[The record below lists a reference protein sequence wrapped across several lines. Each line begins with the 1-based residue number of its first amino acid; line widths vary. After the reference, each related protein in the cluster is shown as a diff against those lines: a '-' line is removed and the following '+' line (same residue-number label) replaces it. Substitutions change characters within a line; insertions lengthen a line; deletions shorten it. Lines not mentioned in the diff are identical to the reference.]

1 MASLTDRF
9 GTENYEQRLKP
20 MPPILVIANPQAN
33 RGRVRHR
40 RAQIQRALAAAGA
53 RYDWQETEYP
63 GHAAT
68 LAQMAGAAGY
78 VTIAVAGGDG
88 TVSEVVNGLMMAD
101 DPAVQPAL
109 AVFPCGTGNDFAA
122 AAGFVDS
129 DTQTAVCLI
138 AGQSRAIDIGRVLL
152 HADDAAQTRY
162 FNNSLGIGL
171 EAATVI
177 QADQIQRLNGVML
190 YVVAAI
196 RTLLHFRPAQME
208 IECVRHDGHSQTIS
222 GSIIMVSVGNSPR
235 TGGGFH
241 LTPHA
246 KLDDG
251 LLDMGVATAIS
262 KLRLLSLLPRALFG
276 KHTSDPAFTLYQCR
290 RIHIQCADG
299 IPVHADGELLSAAA
313 QKIEIE
319 VLPGRLRIHDVRG
332 NNDSSIKKKRG

>member
-1 MASLTDRF
+1 
-9 GTENYEQRLKP
+9 
-20 MPPILVIANPQAN
+20 MPPILVIANPRAN

-40 RAQIQRALAAAGA
+40 RAQIQRALAAADA
-53 RYDWQETEYP
+53 RYDWQEPEYP

-78 VTIAVAGGDG
+78 ATIAVAGGDG

-101 DPAVQPAL
+101 DSAVQPAL
-109 AVFPCGTGNDFAA
+109 AIFPCGTGNDFAA
-122 AAGFVDS
+122 ATGFMHADV
-129 DTQTAVCLI
+129 QTAGCLV
-138 AGQSRAIDIGRVLL
+138 AGQSRAIDIGRVVL

-162 FNNSLGIGL
+162 FNNSLGVGL

-177 QADQIQRLNGVML
+177 QADRIQRLNGVVL
-190 YVVAAI
+190 YAVAAI
-196 RTLLHFRPAQME
+196 RTLLHFRAAPME
-208 IECVRHDGHSQTIS
+208 IECVRHDGHTQAVS
-222 GSIIMVSVGNSPR
+222 GSIMMVSVGNSPR

-241 LTPHA
+241 LTPQA

-276 KHTSDPAFTLYQCR
+276 KHTSDPAFTLWQCR
-290 RIHIQCADG
+290 RIRIQCADG

-313 QKIEIE
+313 QKIAIE
-319 VLPGRLRIHDVRG
+319 VLPGRLRIHDVRS
-332 NNDSSIKKKRG
+332 NNGLAIKKKRG